1 MHRGLTNLVFLEQAD
16 KIHLISAAFEI
27 MKPNSVSQ
35 NIIWKQI
42 KPIRYIKNP
51 LSPSKCSQDECMEQ
65 RQVIYFLL
73 NTRMAIQ
80 TSINFPLMELQ
91 SIGQIP
97 RQRYQCI
104 DTSVHCLDKSPGS
117 SINLSIHVCLPIWGC
132 VTNSCCHEY
141 HNFICYFGV

>member
-1 MHRGLTNLVFLEQAD
+1 MHRGLTNLVFLEQED

-51 LSPSKCSQDECMEQ
+51 LSPSKCSQDERVEQ

-73 NTRMAIQ
+73 NPRMAIQ
-80 TSINFPLMELQ
+80 ASINFSFDGIAKYRSET
-91 SIGQIP
+91 
-97 RQRYQCI
+97 Y
-104 DTSVHCLDKSPGS
+104 TT
-117 SINLSIHVCLPIWGC
+117 LSIHR
-132 VTNSCCHEY
+132 Y
-141 HNFICYFGV
+141 